1 MELKCDNIVETHQVE
16 LTRRRS
22 MLSASKPRIK
32 VAMLSLAL
40 ISIVL
45 GILSCDISDII
56 DFGELSPEDQQAT
69 VQSMIETEF
78 AALQTPSA
86 TSEPTVTPQ
95 MLDCSGATFTLDPSV
110 AASAPYE
117 LVPQEVGDPGI
128 PFTINPE
135 YVQYPFQGYVLAD
148 TFHDPIIRIYPVDE
162 FVALLPSVAD
172 TVNNL
177 EQLLIN
183 QPAAP
188 QNAIPFLPIWNA
200 AQMVRAKV
208 MYLNF
213 QNGSGVRFVSQYG
226 QAYWLVN
233 NHDMFYTFQGLTND
247 GACYISVILPASN
260 PALPAQGGPPP
271 GQTEAEILAYY
282 DAIVPQL
289 NAMSDASF
297 TPDFSVLDAMIAS
310 MLVQ

>member
-1 MELKCDNIVETHQVE
+1 MT
-16 LTRRRS
+16 S
-22 MLSASKPRIK
+22 SSKDR
-32 VAMLSLAL
+32 LRYLAL
-40 ISIVL
+40 CLVILMLFLAGL
-45 GILSCDISDII
+45 GCDINDII

-69 VQSMIETEF
+69 VQAMIETEF

-86 TSEPTVTPQ
+86 TPEPTVTPQ
-95 MLDCSGATFTLDPSV
+95 LLDCSGATFTLDPSV

-117 LVPQEVGDPGI
+117 LVPQDLGEPGV
-128 PFTINPE
+128 PFTIHPE
-135 YVQYPFQGYVLAD
+135 YVQYPFQGYALTN

-172 TVNNL
+172 TVALL
-177 EQLLIN
+177 EQFLID
-183 QPAAP
+183 QPADP
-188 QNAIPFLPIWNA
+188 QGGIPFLPVWNA

-208 MYLNF
+208 VYLNF
-213 QNGSGVRFVSQYG
+213 QNGSGVRFVTQYG
-226 QAYWLVN
+226 QAYWMVN
-233 NHDMFYTFQGLTND
+233 NYDMFYTFQGLTND

-260 PALPAQGGPPP
+260 PALPAQGSPPP

-297 TPDFSVLDAMIAS
+297 TPDFTVLDAMIAS